1 MAYWSPLYTNKPR
14 PVGILA
20 LSDELLGKIIDDT
33 ELSEHDVLNLRCVN
47 SIFRDL
53 ATRRAFWEVVVHTTD
68 ESTLG
73 FLEFLVTPD
82 IAEYVR
88 DIKIVED
95 LGPVPHNFET
105 ERDEDERYKRVGNRL
120 RTACFMLH
128 LIPDLQSITLAFL
141 PDKCSLTNPFAYGV
155 NLSRYQLLQLNILEG
170 LAYNPNPLP
179 TLQSLHI
186 HSWFA
191 FRHELYATA
200 PFQAIVASLQDLCF
214 LVQDT
219 EFKGEADHGPAVDLL
234 KDVIELRVLRPAVN
248 LTSLAMR
255 SSVEFG
261 WLFRLDLNSITF
273 PSLTELS
280 LTDFVWDDGT
290 VDPEGAI
297 PGVEGFILCHG
308 KTLKRLELRGCT
320 ICVPHDRS
328 TPVRSW
334 AAVWNRF
341 AEELT
346 ELVIL
351 EVVYNQ
357 LRYVYF
363 RQHHGFDKTSSV
375 LLHGT
380 EEDTPALEALLT
392 IVSGRQLSNPS
403 QTEKSWWCDLEE
415 IAHTHSS

>member
-1 MAYWSPLYTNKPR
+1 MAYWSPLYTNEPR
-14 PVGILA
+14 RVGILA
-20 LSDELLGKIIDDT
+20 LPDELLGKIIEDT

-47 SIFRDL
+47 STFRDL
-53 ATRRAFWEVVVHTTD
+53 ATERAFWEVIAHTTD

-73 FLEFLVTPD
+73 FLEFLATPD

-88 DIKIVED
+88 EIKIVED
-95 LGPVPHNFET
+95 PGPVSHNFET

-128 LIPDLQSITLAFL
+128 LIPDLQSITFTFL
-141 PDKCSLTNPFAYGV
+141 PDKDSLKNPFADGV
-155 NLSRYQLLQLNILEG
+155 NLSRYQVLQLNVLEG
-170 LAYNPNPLP
+170 LAYNPHPLP
-179 TLQSLHI
+179 KLQSLHI
-186 HSWFA
+186 NSWFG

-200 PFQAIVASLQDLCF
+200 PFKAIVASLQDLRF

-219 EFKGEADHGPAVDLL
+219 ELKGEADHGPAADFL

-248 LTSLAMR
+248 LTSLAMK

-273 PSLTELS
+273 PSLTEL
-280 LTDFVWDDGT
+280 LLANFVWDDGT

-297 PGVEGFILCHG
+297 PGVEDFILCHR
-308 KTLKRLELRGCT
+308 KTLKILVLHGCT

-341 AEELT
+341 AEELI

-351 EVVYNQ
+351 EVAYNQ

-363 RQHHGFDKTSSV
+363 RPNHGFDKNSSA
-375 LLHGT
+375 LLNGT
-380 EEDTPALEALLT
+380 EEDTPAFEALLA
-392 IVSGRQLSNPS
+392 IANGRQLSNPS
-403 QTEKSWWCDLEE
+403 KTEKSWWCE
-415 IAHTHSS
+415 

>member
-1 MAYWSPLYTNKPR
+1 C
-14 PVGILA
+14 VCFIILQ
-20 LSDELLGKIIDDT
+20 
-33 ELSEHDVLNLRCVN
+33 
-47 SIFRDL
+47 
-53 ATRRAFWEVVVHTTD
+53 
-68 ESTLG
+68 STLG
-73 FLEFLVTPD
+73 FLEFLVQVTPD
-82 IAEYVR
+82 IAKYVR

-95 LGPVPHNFET
+95 RGQVHHDFET

-128 LIPDLQSITLAFL
+128 LIPDLQSIIFTFL
-141 PDKCSLTNPFAYGV
+141 PDKDSLTNSFVYGV
-155 NLSRYQLLQLNILEG
+155 NLSRYQLLQLNVLEG

-191 FRHELYATA
+191 FRQELYATA

-219 EFKGEADHGPAVDLL
+219 KFKGEAEHGPAVDFL

-248 LTSLAMR
+248 LTSLAMK

-280 LTDFVWDDGT
+280 LTNFVWDDGT
-290 VDPEGAI
+290 VDPERAI
-297 PGVEGFILCHG
+297 PGVEDFILCHG
-308 KTLKRLELRGCT
+308 KTLKILQLHGCT
-320 ICVPHDRS
+320 ICIPHDRS

-341 AEELT
+341 AEELAD
-346 ELVIL
+346 LVIL

-357 LRYVYF
+357 LRYVRCPYF
-363 RQHHGFDKTSSV
+363 RQNHGFDKNSSV

-380 EEDTPALEALLT
+380 EEDMPALEALLT

-403 QTEKSWWCDLEE
+403 QTEKSGLLPVAKH
-415 IAHTHSS
+415 IIRHQIRSQG